1 VDFLEPAP
9 DQPGPG
15 LGHALGAT
23 AIEALMPMEE
33 YNRRVERWAER
44 ILAAETAPD
53 QPPLLLHGM
62 PEWASRARRLEQG
75 IPYTEARNLGLRNL
89 ALELGLDTIDESPPN
104 LR

>member
-1 VDFLEPAP
+1 
-9 DQPGPG
+9 
-15 LGHALGAT
+15 
-23 AIEALMPMEE
+23 
-33 YNRRVERWAER
+33 
-44 ILAAETAPD
+44 
-53 QPPLLLHGM
+53 M